1 MNRKQRRA
9 AARKK
14 KAEATVIPTVRDVH
28 DDIGR
33 ARTLYPSPLPG
44 AGEANNGSG
53 ASGNAQAAAGRDEA
67 RAIVK
72 RALRRDPGRL
82 PEALVLA
89 VDLGKGD
96 RGEDAMNI
104 FRDIV
109 DLYSEEADALAKTG
123 LALLHLG
130 RLNEAEEALSRALDL
145 DPLMPEASNNLGNLY
160 LITGRPDEAAVHLK
174 NAIAGQPEIVEP
186 YVNLCVALKRL
197 ADWDQAKT
205 YADMALALADYSP
218 RFSCNLRQIY
228 RSICDFEGLG
238 KLGDA
243 WEDCTHIDI
252 ENLPAL
258 FLDYLVYADD
268 GETVRC
274 LRDLVVRWARH
285 VEQRADAAP
294 LPTRAKRPSGV
305 KLRLGI
311 LSSDLC
317 GSSVAR
323 FLTPLMRNYDHERLE
338 IYCYTPARKAGDPI
352 QQLFIDSVDKFTFVG
367 GLAEREIAVQIQ
379 RHGVDILLELN
390 GFTKNTRLA
399 VAAYRPAPV
408 QMSWPLGYPFTTG
421 LKAIDYCIMDRFLKP
436 PDEGLFIEETLIM
449 PGAAVCFGS
458 FADAPIQEGLP
469 ADRYG
474 AITFGTLNNPYK
486 FSPEMIALWAQVM
499 NRVPESRLL
508 VVRDQADSLNFRKN
522 LTEEFAK
529 HGISP
534 DRLFL
539 YNNKSENRDHLDCY
553 NDIDISLDTFPFSG
567 GTTTCEATWMGVPV
581 ITLVGESLHQR
592 ISYGYLMHCGLEELC
607 AFTPEDY
614 VDRAVRLA
622 GDRDKLLAWRH
633 GLRDVMRQS
642 PLCDEERFVF
652 EFQDMLE
659 QIAVLHGLRSDG
671 RAEADGGAPGGQELL
686 TPELGTSVRLEDRAA
701 LTAPEGPVSMGMA
714 GEGST

>member
-14 KAEATVIPTVRDVH
+14 KTGAPAIPTVTGVH
-28 DDIGR
+28 DDIAR
-33 ARTLYPSPLPG
+33 ARALYLSPPLG
-44 AGEANNGSG
+44 VGGANNGSG

-67 RAIVK
+67 RAIVR

-96 RGEDAMNI
+96 RLEDAMNI

-109 DLYSEEADALAKTG
+109 DLYSEDADSLAKTG
-123 LALLHLG
+123 LALFHLG
-130 RLNEAEEALSRALDL
+130 RLNEAEEALSRALGL
-145 DPLMPEASNNLGNLY
+145 DPQMPEASNNLGNLY

-186 YVNLCVALKRL
+186 YVNLCVVLKRL
-197 ADWDQAKT
+197 GDWDQAKLF
-205 YADMALALADYSP
+205 ADRALALPDYSP
-218 RFSCNLRQIY
+218 RFSCNLRQVY

-238 KLGDA
+238 KLGDV
-243 WEDCTHIDI
+243 WKDCRHIDI
-252 ENLPAL
+252 ENLPAV
-258 FLDYLVYADD
+258 FLDSLVYAEDANSN
-268 GETVRC
+268 RR
-274 LRDLVVRWARH
+274 LRDLIIGWAGH
-285 VEQRADAAP
+285 VEKQAARTP
-294 LPTRAKRPSGV
+294 LPARVKGASGA

-317 GSSVAR
+317 SSSASR
-323 FLTPLMRNYDHERLE
+323 FLTSVIQNYDRQRFEF
-338 IYCYTPARKAGDPI
+338 YCYTPTRKAGDPI
-352 QQLFIDSVDKFTFVG
+352 QQLYMESVDKFTFVEG
-367 GLAEREIAVQIQ
+367 MTERELAATIQ
-379 RHGVDILLELN
+379 DDGVDILLELN
-390 GFTKNTRLA
+390 GFTKKTRLPA
-399 VAAYRPAPV
+399 VAYKPAPV

-421 LKAIDYCIMDRFLKP
+421 LKALDYCIMDRFLKP
-436 PDEGLFIEETLIM
+436 SDEDLFVEETLIM
-449 PGAAVCFGS
+449 PGATVCFGS
-458 FADAPIQEGLP
+458 FADVPIQEGLP

-474 AITFGTLNNPYK
+474 RITFGTLNNPYK
-486 FSPEMIALWAQVM
+486 FSQEMIALWAQVM
-499 NRVPESRLL
+499 NRVPGSRLL

-539 YNNKSENRDHLDCY
+539 YNNKSDHRDHLDCY
-553 NDIDISLDTFPFSG
+553 NDIDISLDTFPLSG

-581 ITLVGESLHQR
+581 VALVGESFHQR
-592 ISYGYLMHCGLEELC
+592 LSYGYLMHCGLDELC
-607 AFTPEDY
+607 SFTAEDF
-614 VDRAVRLA
+614 VDKAVELA

-633 GLRDVMRQS
+633 GLREVMRQS
-642 PLCDEERFVF
+642 PLCDEERFLH

-659 QIAVLHGLRSDG
+659 QVANLHGLRTDG

-686 TPELGTSVRLEDRAA
+686 PPELGTGVRLEDRAA
-701 LTAPEGPVSMGMA
+701 LTAREGPVSLGVA